1 MSLSDRLNESTKS
14 QPRFCKV
21 GAILEGTQVSDADKA
36 VLSQFLDTPEGTPGR
51 LTNAAIAAAL
61 RAEGFDISNSS
72 VDRHRGDQC
81 ACRGGLN

>member
-21 GAILEGTQVSDADKA
+21 GSILSGDQVSEKDKE
-36 VLSQFLDTPEGTPGR
+36 VLRQFLDAAEGTPGR
-51 LTNAAIAAAL
+51 LTNAAIASAL

-72 VDRHRGDQC
+72 VDRHRGGQC
-81 ACRGGLN
+81 SCNRKVN

>member
-1 MSLSDRLNESTKS
+1 MSLSARLNESTKS

-21 GAILEGTQVSDADKA
+21 GAILGGAQVSDEDKV
-36 VLSQFLDTPEGTPGR
+36 VLRQFLDAPEGSPGR

-72 VDRHRGDQC
+72 VDRHRGNQC
-81 ACRGGLN
+81 ACRGGAN

>member
-1 MSLSDRLNESTKS
+1 MSLSDRLTESTKS

-21 GAILEGTQVSDADKA
+21 GSILEGTQVSKEDKV
-36 VLSQFLDTPEGTPGR
+36 VLRDFLDTPEGSPGR

-72 VDRHRGDQC
+72 VDRHRGGQC
-81 ACRGGLN
+81 SCHRKVK